1 MQNSLTKRKPHE
13 IAGAI
18 LTVLPGVLLIFSSAV
33 KLAGVPAVRHEMAA
47 IGFAG
52 GKLMFIAVLEIV
64 SAALLIVP
72 RTRSLGIL
80 LVSAYLGG
88 AICAHMQGADYSK
101 ALRPAILLA
110 ITWAGTWLRHPQVL
124 WSFQRAGSVV
134 NPPRQHGREALISR
148 EA

>member
-80 LVSAYLGG
+80 LVSAYWVVLSVHTCRAPIIPKRFVLPSCLLSPGPARGCDTLKCCG
-88 AICAHMQGADYSK
+88 AFS
-101 ALRPAILLA
+101 AL
-110 ITWAGTWLRHPQVL
+110 VL
-124 WSFQRAGSVV
+124 W
-134 NPPRQHGREALISR
+134 
-148 EA
+148 